1 MGLDE
6 ELFFAVQICDIDKV
20 RELLGKGANPNVK
33 QGSLSALH
41 MVAMADESICAGILE
56 LLLEYGA
63 NPNVRDSV
71 GATPLHDAVLS
82 GKVNAVKKLLEHGAD
97 VNVRTT
103 GAIVVMED
111 YAGIFTESTY
121 SGVTPLH
128 LAAYKG
134 YAEIAK
140 ILLEHGANPNI
151 RDDYY
156 LTPLEI
162 ARMRNDAKTSKIIEE
177 YCKQR

>member
-1 MGLDE
+1 MGLDD
-6 ELFFAVQICDIDKV
+6 ELFFAVQICDIDRV
-20 RELLGKGANPNVK
+20 RELLMMGADPNVK

-63 NPNVRDSV
+63 DPNVRDSV

-82 GKVNAVKKLLEHGAD
+82 GKINAVKKLLEHGAD

-140 ILLEHGANPNI
+140 ILLERGADPNI
-151 RDDYY
+151 RDDDD

-162 ARMRNDAKTSKIIEE
+162 AQMRNDAETARVIEE
-177 YCKQR
+177 YSRRR

>member
-1 MGLDE
+1 MQQHVKR
-6 ELFFAVQICDIDKV
+6 ARIDKV
-20 RELLGKGANPNVK
+20 RELLEKGANPNVK

-41 MVAMADESICAGILE
+41 MIAMADESICAGILE
-56 LLLEYGA
+56 LLLEHGA
-63 NPNVRDSV
+63 DPNVRDSV
-71 GATPLHDAVLS
+71 GATPLHDATLS
-82 GKVNAVKKLLEHGAD
+82 GKVNAVRSLLMHGAD
-97 VNVRTT
+97 VNVKTT

-140 ILLEHGANPNI
+140 ILLEWGADPNV
-151 RDDYY
+151 RDNEG
-156 LTPLEI
+156 LTHLEI
-162 ARMRNDAKTSKIIEE
+162 AKIRNDKKTAKIIEE
-177 YCKQR
+177 YSKTRSSET

>member
-1 MGLDE
+1 LDD
-6 ELFFAVQICDIDKV
+6 ELFFAVQICDIDRV
-20 RELLGKGANPNVK
+20 RELLEMGADPNVK

-71 GATPLHDAVLS
+71 GATPLHDATLS
-82 GKVNAVKKLLEHGAD
+82 GKINAVKKLLEHGAD

-103 GAIVVMED
+103 GAIVVMEE

-121 SGVTPLH
+121 SVVTPLH

-140 ILLEHGANPNI
+140 ILLERGANPNI
-151 RDDYY
+151 RDDDD

-162 ARMRNDAKTSKIIEE
+162 AQMRNDAETARVIEE
-177 YCKQR
+177 YSRRR